1 MAESPAILLT
11 GVGKRYDIVACFAQL
26 TTTIAVDPNPL
37 APAQYAAHVR
47 AAPPPIADPGYIPF
61 LRELCERHGVGAVI
75 PLTDL
80 DIEVLAQARENRT
93 PPTLP
98 ALVPSPEVAR
108 ATYDKYEA
116 HLLLARLGLPS
127 PPTVL
132 PGEEPDS
139 YPVMVKPRRGSG
151 ARSIHLARDRAE
163 KDFFVRYVAGGQ
175 GAMGRQGPQG
185 RRVRPGA
192 PGEPGGEDPVLEG
205 EPVMV
210 QRAMGGREFSIDCLG
225 DLEGRCLNAIPRTML
240 ESRGGESIKGAAIRD
255 PELIALGQRAM
266 EALAVRGPATIQV
279 FRDPE
284 VGLGITDVNTR
295 FGGAFPAPAYAAL
308 PGRSYPELI
317 VRMAG
322 GEAIAPHIGEFREGG
337 TFTRYYWQLE
347 LDGQL
352 RPTGREIVPG
362 GPPAPHL

>member
-1 MAESPAILLT
+1 MGVTPAILLT
-11 GVGKRYDIVACFAQL
+11 GVGKRYDIVACFAAL

-37 APAQYAAHVR
+37 APAQYAAQVR
-47 AAPPPIADPGYIPF
+47 VAVPPIVDPGYVPA

-80 DIEVLAQARENRT
+80 DIEVLAQARADDL
-93 PPTLP
+93 LP

-116 HLLLARLGLPS
+116 HLLLTRLGLPS

-132 PGEEPDS
+132 PGEEPEA
-139 YPVMVKPRRGSG
+139 YPVMVKPRQGSG
-151 ARSIHLARDRAE
+151 ARSIHLARDAAE
-163 KDFFVRYVAGGQ
+163 RDFFVRYIANG
-175 GAMGRQGPQG
+175 
-185 RRVRPGA
+185 RPGY
-192 PGEPGGEDPVLEG
+192 EG

-210 QRAMGGREFSIDCLG
+210 QRAMGGPELSIDCLG

-240 ESRGGESIKGAAIRD
+240 ESRGGESIKGATVRD
-255 PELIALGQRAM
+255 PELIELGRRTM

-308 PGRSYPELI
+308 EGRTYPELI
-317 VRMAG
+317 VRMAA
-322 GEAIAPHIGEFREGG
+322 GEAIAPHVGEFREGR

-347 LDGQL
+347 LDERLQ
-352 RPTGREIVPG
+352 PTGREIVPG
-362 GPPAPHL
+362 GPPPPRP